1 MRRTAEEA
9 NKKRAAQAR
18 REQAGFQK
26 LSKPDES
33 AVRDIRRL
41 QVFAEKDPRLRTAK
55 RPKLY
60 SKNRAAAMRAHLQNC
75 RKRRKRLGPARYRGE
90 DAVYV
95 LLANIL
101 EKERRMQA
109 YMGKK
114 KLPVMAPKDLQK
126 HKTQPTATSARR
138 SSSMT

>member
-26 LSKPDES
+26 LSQADES
-33 AVRDIRRL
+33 AVRDIRLL

-60 SKNRAAAMRAHLQNC
+60 SKNRDAAMRAHLQNC
-75 RKRRKRLGPARYRGE
+75 RKRRKLLGPARYRGE
-90 DAVYV
+90 DAVNV
-95 LLANIL
+95 LLADIPG
-101 EKERRMQA
+101 EERRMQT
-109 YMGKK
+109 YMLKK
-114 KLPVMAPKDLQK
+114 NPPDD
-126 HKTQPTATSARR
+126 T
-138 SSSMT
+138 